1 MSKKNRLKRAPRKTK
16 VVALSGDNSPY
27 VFQREK
33 LNFELA
39 IKELPWTA
47 KQKSVIE
54 LISHKDT
61 KVVFLNGPAG
71 CSKSLLAV
79 YCGLKLLNNKR
90 VTELIYVRSI
100 IESATRS
107 LGSLPGE
114 SDEKF
119 RPFAVPLVDKMD
131 ELLRDHDQKKLFEE
145 DRIKPIPINFLRGAS
160 FNVNMVIADE
170 MQNAVYSEIQ
180 TIMTRMGQF
189 SKLII
194 CGDPAQSDLQTGKS
208 GFLDVYNAFND
219 AESQDKGIHCVEFT
233 SEDIMR
239 SDICKYIV
247 MKFTELKKQHALAKE
262 QHMNK
267 KNSNAQLMCSAPTVM
282 SPNWSPQRD

>member
-1 MSKKNRLKRAPRKTK
+1 M
-16 VVALSGDNSPY
+16 SGDNSPY
-27 VFQREK
+27 VFQRDK
-33 LNFELA
+33 LDFELV
-39 IKELPWTA
+39 IKELPWTE

-79 YCGLKLLNNKR
+79 YCGLKLLNSKR

-119 RPFAVPLVDKMD
+119 RPFAVPLIDKMD
-131 ELLRDHDQKKLFEE
+131 ELLRDHDQKKLFAD

-208 GFLDVYNAFND
+208 GFMDVYNAFNSQ
-219 AESQDKGIHCVEFT
+219 ESRDKGIYCVEFT
-233 SEDIMR
+233 EEDIMR

-247 MKFTELKKQHALAKE
+247 KRFTELKKQYLLAKE
-262 QHMNK
+262 QQNTK
-267 KNSNAQLMCSAPTVM
+267 KNSTVQAVATT
-282 SPNWSPQRD
+282 STLPSWSPQRD

>member
-1 MSKKNRLKRAPRKTK
+1 VSKKNRLKREPRKTK
-16 VVALSGDNSPY
+16 VTALSGDNSPY
-27 VFQREK
+27 VFQRDK
-33 LNFELA
+33 LDFELV
-39 IKELPWTA
+39 IKELPWTE

-54 LISHKDT
+54 LITHKDT

-119 RPFAVPLVDKMD
+119 KPFAVPLIDKMD
-131 ELLRDHDQKKLFEE
+131 ELLRDHDKKKLFAE

-189 SKLII
+189 SKLVI
-194 CGDPAQSDLQTGKS
+194 CGDPAQSDLQNGKS
-208 GFLDVYNAFND
+208 GFLDVYNAFNTE
-219 AESQDKGIHCVEFT
+219 ESKDRGIYCIEFT
-233 SEDIMR
+233 EEDIMR
-239 SDICKYIV
+239 SDICRYIV
-247 MKFTELKKQHALAKE
+247 SKFTELKKQYLLAKE
-262 QHMNK
+262 QNTAK
-267 KNSNAQLMCSAPTVM
+267 KTSTSVAQPTTM
-282 SPNWSPQRD
+282 TPSWSPQRD